1 MAWIDRYFDNGS
13 PAKSTARVT
22 SERTDATR
30 TEAQKAAGRVGALS
44 NIGKKRAQ
52 Q

>member
-1 MAWIDRYFDNGS
+1 MAWLDRHFDNGS

-30 TEAQKAAGRVGALS
+30 TEARKAAGRLGALS
-44 NIGKKRAQ
+44 NIGKKPARQ
-52 Q
+52 